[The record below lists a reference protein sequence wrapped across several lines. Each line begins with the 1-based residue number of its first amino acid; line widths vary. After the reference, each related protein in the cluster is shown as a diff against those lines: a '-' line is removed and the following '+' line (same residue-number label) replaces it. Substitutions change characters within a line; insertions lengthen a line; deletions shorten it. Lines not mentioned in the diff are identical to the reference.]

1 MRVSSR
7 LSGTNNKTTDS
18 INGMIFLKYPRACCL
33 LREESTLW
41 DYQFTMDFMH
51 PVKM

>member
-18 INGMIFLKYPRACCL
+18 INGIIFLEYLRAYCL
-33 LREESTLW
+33 LREESTSW
-41 DYQFTMDFMH
+41 D
-51 PVKM
+51 

>member
-18 INGMIFLKYPRACCL
+18 INGMIFLEYLGAYCL
-33 LREESTLW
+33 LREESTS
-41 DYQFTMDFMH
+41 
-51 PVKM
+51 